1 MAKKTKTDASTAA
14 YKMAAAKLLERHRAL
29 KVALTQDL
37 IGVAAEA
44 EKATAELEQMNRPPE
59 TPVN

>member
-37 IGVAAEA
+37 HRGRSRSR
-44 EKATAELEQMNRPPE
+44 KGNRRVGADEPP
-59 TPVN
+59 T